1 MFGMVVDGGI
11 TKCRMSGPMDTQ
23 WPVKV
28 YVLNA

>member
-1 MFGMVVDGGI
+1 MFGMVVDV
-11 TKCRMSGPMDTQ
+11 CRMSGPMDTQ